1 MPVRCGRI
9 CAIPILELLIGGV
22 LQAHREAVARGDR
35 VAVVDGIF
43 VAIDVVL
50 MAERTLAI
58 ARRAGLIKEEKVNA
72 TV

>member
-1 MPVRCGRI
+1 M
-9 CAIPILELLIGGV
+9 LELLIGDI
-22 LQAHREAVARGDR
+22 LQAHREAVARGDG

-43 VAIDVVL
+43 VAVDIVL

-58 ARRAGLIKEEKVNA
+58 ARRAGLIEEEKVNA